1 MTDIQIFKNT
11 DFGEVRT
18 LMIDNE
24 PYFVGKDVACILGY
38 ADPSSAVSKNVDLE
52 DKTTLLLEQ
61 DGSNYKSKTTFI
73 NESGLYSLILSSKL
87 PNAKKFKHWVTNE
100 VLPTIRKAGGYVNN
114 DDMFI
119 NTYLPFADD
128 TVKLLFKQTLNVVRH
143 QNEIIVEKDKTINLQ
158 NKEIIYKED
167 VIFGL
172 TDDIDLATKR
182 QRITQ
187 IVRHNARNNFQERY
201 ALLYAEFE
209 KKYHCDLKRRMAS
222 DEAKAIKP
230 KIKNKMDYIDRGMN
244 KIPQLYEVCCKLFES
259 DVKQLMK
266 IWEDII

>member
-1 MTDIQIFKNT
+1 MTDVQIFKNT
-11 DFGEVRT
+11 DFGEIRTFQQGNTILFCGNDVAKSLGYSDCPKAVRT
-18 LMIDNE
+18 HCKGVAEISTPTKGGVQAMKFIPE
-24 PYFVGKDVACILGY
+24 GDVY
-38 ADPSSAVSKNVDLE
+38 R
-52 DKTTLLLEQ
+52 
-61 DGSNYKSKTTFI
+61 
-73 NESGLYSLILSSKL
+73 LIISSKL
-87 PNAKKFKHWVTNE
+87 PTAEKFEKWVFDE
-100 VLPTIRKAGGYVNN
+100 VLPTIRKTGGYVNN

-143 QNEIIVEKDKTINLQ
+143 QNEIIAEKDKTINLQ

-187 IVRHNARNNFQERY
+187 IIRHNARNNFQERY
-201 ALLYAEFE
+201 ALLYSEFE
-209 KKYHCDLKRRMAS
+209 KKYHCNLKRRMAS
-222 DEAKAIKP
+222 DEAQAIKP
-230 KIKNKMDYIDRGMN
+230 KIKNKMDYIDRGMS
-244 KIPQLYEVCCKLFES
+244 KIPQLYEICCKLFES

-266 IWEDII
+266 IWEDTI